1 MKGLMVAL
9 GRAAKAPAEEGLRTS
24 WPGTSTGRE
33 WRPFPDVRVS
43 LFYPSNPQGGLAW
56 SPGGRAGVLFDGYA
70 VVDGVPP
77 EDTAKRLA
85 ETAAEGGPGA
95 AVEAIDAG
103 SYNLVVL
110 EREARRCTVAT
121 DALATIPLFRVTVDG
136 GALLSTNPLAL
147 ARNRLVCP
155 TINRTACAMYAVLGH
170 LVGERHFLE
179 QIRVCRP
186 ATAFSWRSSRGEL
199 VERSTGRAPFGVRPE
214 AEAADVA
221 EIAHRFRASCERH
234 ARLELNVAQLQSAG
248 MDSRLILSAWPS
260 EEAPPCYS
268 YGDGDSLEV
277 SIARSIAVRA
287 GAPFRYAQPH
297 GDRIAEDLDAIFT
310 ATGLIVFPERFAA
323 GRRMA
328 QEGRTGVLDGL
339 VGDVYLGGT
348 YYSADEAL
356 GPGARLAR
364 FLLRYLDRPVRE
376 AGWDRITET
385 LYRQTRRGRFE
396 GLEHLVREDVAAQWR
411 GACDDIKHAI
421 FQEARRYADPDTSLA
436 FLWRDYQMM
445 TRGMHQI
452 AHQGVVM
459 RPFVE
464 VCYPFVADRSFL
476 DLVARIPAE
485 RAAHRRLYLRMYREE
500 FPTFADLP
508 YGDSMLPLHAAPF
521 RHKVSSAL
529 LGRGIR
535 IPGLTGQFDGK
546 PRSGT
551 ANSWD
556 GWLRES
562 EALRTTLREWL
573 AAGPL
578 ADMERADATLGRIAG
593 GTEPGNG
600 QLSHLAAISRWCEIG

>member
-1 MKGLMVAL
+1 MVAL
-9 GRAAKAPAEEGLRTS
+9 GRPAGPSTAEGLQAC
-24 WPGTSTGRE
+24 WPGTSTGSE
-33 WRPFPDVRVS
+33 WQPFPGVRVA
-43 LFYPSNPQGGLAW
+43 LFRPSSAQGELAW
-56 SPGGRAGVLFDGYA
+56 SPDGRAGVLFDGYA

-77 EDTAKRLA
+77 ENTAKRLA
-85 ETAAEGGPGA
+85 ETAAEDGAGA

-103 SYNLVVL
+103 SFILVVL
-110 EREARRCTVAT
+110 ERAARRCTVAT
-121 DALATIPLFRVTVDG
+121 DALATIPLYRVTMDE

-147 ARNRLVCP
+147 ARNHLVCP
-155 TINRTACAMYAVLGH
+155 TIDRTACAMYAVLGH

-186 ATAFSWRSSRGEL
+186 ATTYSWQSSRGEL
-199 VERSTGRAPFGVRPE
+199 VERSTDRAPFGLRPE

-234 ARLELNVAQLQSAG
+234 ARLDLNVAQLQSGG

-268 YGDGDSLEV
+268 YGDGDAMEV
-277 SIARSIAVRA
+277 SIARSIADRA

-310 ATGLIVFPERFAA
+310 ASGFIVFPERFAA

-348 YYSADEAL
+348 YYSADGAL

-376 AGWDRITET
+376 VGWDRITET
-385 LYRQTRRGRFE
+385 LFRQTRRDHFE
-396 GLEHLVREDVAAQWR
+396 GLEHLVREDVAARWR
-411 GACDDIKHAI
+411 GACDDIEHAI
-421 FQEARRYADPDTSLA
+421 FQEAQRYAAPGSSLA
-436 FLWRDYQMM
+436 YLWRDYQMM

-452 AHQGVVM
+452 AQQGVVM
-459 RPFVE
+459 RHFVQ

-476 DLVARIPAE
+476 DLVARIPPE
-485 RAAHRRLYLRMYREE
+485 RAAHRRLYLRLYREE
-500 FPTFADLP
+500 FPAFADLP
-508 YGDSMLPLHAAPF
+508 YADSMLPLHAAPF

-535 IPGLTGQFDGK
+535 IPGLTGHVDGR

-551 ANSWD
+551 YNSWD

-562 EALRTTLREWL
+562 GALRETLRERL

-578 ADMERADATLGRIAG
+578 ADMERVDGTLGRIEAG
-593 GTEPGNG
+593 AEPGNG